1 MRILI
6 IGGTGFIGCRLVR
19 MLDAAGQAVA
29 VFHRGQTVPDL
40 PVGVAHIRGDQD
52 LPGKRARK
60 ACMLGGLAICL
71 VSENG

>member
-1 MRILI
+1 
-6 IGGTGFIGCRLVR
+6 
-19 MLDAAGQAVA
+19 VA